1 MKKQKES
8 EEPREAAPKKK
19 MTKVPAE
26 LFVNM
31 RTALRRV
38 EQDSRKAGRS
48 LHDETVLDVQAAMDG
63 LNAWQDEKAAG

>member
-1 MKKQKES
+1 VSKPKET
-8 EEPREAAPKKK
+8 REAAPKKK

-38 EQDSRKAGRS
+38 EQDSRKTDRA
-48 LHDETVLDVQAAMDG
+48 LHDGTILDVQAAMDG
-63 LNAWQDEKAAG
+63 LNSWQDEKAAG